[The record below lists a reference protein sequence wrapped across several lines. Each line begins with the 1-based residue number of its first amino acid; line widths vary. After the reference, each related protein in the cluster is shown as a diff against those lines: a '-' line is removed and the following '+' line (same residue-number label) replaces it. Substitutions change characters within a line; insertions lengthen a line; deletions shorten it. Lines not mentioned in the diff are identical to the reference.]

1 MNTKSTLW
9 AGLIVL
15 ILLIAAGAYAYLHL
29 TSMSSTMATTTTPA
43 IIGSSTQYTCAQGTL
58 TAAFVTGQVTL
69 TFPDGH
75 TLLLPQMISGSGFR
89 YGTGATV
96 FSGKGS
102 SAMLTENNV
111 ITYANCIAGTNT
123 SVNAGD
129 TNAGMKTF
137 TDSSGTFR
145 FMYPGMF
152 SLTGSD
158 AGYTN
163 DWSSGSAQLGLV
175 LAQVTIP
182 QSFQPK
188 TNFADARFTVGT
200 SADAAAVKDCLTET
214 NGSTSQKPVPV
225 TINGVPYTKL
235 TYGDAGAGNF
245 YETTSYRT
253 VRNNQCYAIEYTIHS
268 ANIGNFSPDQGITAF
283 DHAKVQ
289 GALEDIVQS
298 FRFL

>member
-1 MNTKSTLW
+1 
-9 AGLIVL
+9 
-15 ILLIAAGAYAYLHL
+15 
-29 TSMSSTMATTTTPA
+29 
-43 IIGSSTQYTCAQGTL
+43 
-58 TAAFVTGQVTL
+58 
-69 TFPDGH
+69 
-75 TLLLPQMISGSGFR
+75 
-89 YGTGATV
+89 
-96 FSGKGS
+96 
-102 SAMLTENNV
+102 
-111 ITYANCIAGTNT
+111 
-123 SVNAGD
+123 
-129 TNAGMKTF
+129 MKTF

-235 TYGDAGAGNF
+235 TY
-245 YETTSYRT
+245 RT